1 MDRNVEKGN
10 MFSVVWFKY
19 VLSSRIVCLLWYSKG
34 MNPHLER
41 YSLFRGWDYVAT
53 VWCLLATQCHWKNF
67 HQKSNCRRRGCVM
80 LLPQATAMIDKPMR
94 YDALL
99 LYIYICIYTPTISI
113 MYIKLRMTLKENNT
127 ARPTMQQLQNG
138 YFFPWLY
145 GHGQKNLDTSSSVSW
160 NSSTNAS
167 VCGAD
172 RGFLSTSCMGCGAWL
187 TTWLGTH
194 SSCLRITCP
203 VSNMFYL
210 RLKAPPCKFGES
222 MAHYSTSRKNAIGS
236 DICLKQ

>member
-99 LYIYICIYTPTISI
+99 LYIYMHIHTYNKYYVYKTVYDFKRKQHRTPNHAAAAER
-113 MYIKLRMTLKENNT
+113 LF
-127 ARPTMQQLQNG
+127 
-138 YFFPWLY
+138 FFPGFMVMVRKTWTLLHLWAETVPPMPLFVEPIVAFSVRPAWDAA
-145 GHGQKNLDTSSSVSW
+145 HGWPLGLGLIP
-160 NSSTNAS
+160 A
-167 VCGAD
+167 VCGLRA
-172 RGFLSTSCMGCGAWL
+172 RFL
-187 TTWLGTH
+187 
-194 SSCLRITCP
+194 
-203 VSNMFYL
+203 
-210 RLKAPPCKFGES
+210 
-222 MAHYSTSRKNAIGS
+222 
-236 DICLKQ
+236 ICFI

>member
-113 MYIKLRMTLKENNT
+113 MYIKLCMTLKENNT

-138 YFFPWLY
+138 YFFSLALWSWSEKL
-145 GHGQKNLDTSSSVSW
+145 GH
-160 NSSTNAS
+160 
-167 VCGAD
+167 
-172 RGFLSTSCMGCGAWL
+172 F
-187 TTWLGTH
+187 
-194 SSCLRITCP
+194 
-203 VSNMFYL
+203 F
-210 RLKAPPCKFGES
+210 
-222 MAHYSTSRKNAIGS
+222 
-236 DICLKQ
+236 ICELKQFHQCLCLWSRSWLSQYVLHGMRRMVDHLAWDSFQLFADYVPGF